1 MLRKR
6 LLPVL
11 LIHDGAMVKTRK
23 YRSPKY
29 VGDPINSTRIFN
41 ELCADE
47 LIILDISESYG
58 AKSRQIDFELISR
71 LASECFMPV
80 TYGGK
85 IKSVEEAR
93 NLIRIGVEK
102 ITINS
107 SALANP
113 HLITEIS
120 SELGN
125 SSTVISVDV
134 KLNPVTQKFMVV
146 SNGGRS
152 VTKINAAE
160 WIAECI
166 EKGAGEIL
174 LTDVSREG
182 TWEGMRKELITLSGQ
197 ISDVPVI
204 LQGGTAS
211 YDEVVEIL
219 SLESVSALGIGNL
232 VCYHK
237 RGSGVLV
244 NYPEEGFIENT
255 NKLFEKES
263 AK

>member
-11 LIHDGAMVKTRK
+11 LILDGAMVKTRK

-29 VGDPINSTRIFN
+29 IGDPINSSRIFN
-41 ELCADE
+41 ELYADE
-47 LIILDISESYG
+47 LIIIDISESYS
-58 AKSRQIDFELISR
+58 AKSSPIDFELISR
-71 LASECFMPV
+71 LASECFMPL

-85 IKSVEEAR
+85 IKSLEDAR
-93 NLIRIGVEK
+93 KLIRMGVEK
-102 ITINS
+102 ISINS
-107 SALANP
+107 SALTNP

-120 SELGN
+120 RELGN
-125 SSTVISVDV
+125 SSTVVSVDV
-134 KLNPVTQKFMVV
+134 KINPLTQEFMVV
-146 SNGGRS
+146 SKGGN
-152 VTKINAAE
+152 TAKIKAAD
-160 WIAECI
+160 WIERCI
-166 EKGAGEIL
+166 ENGAGEIL

-182 TWEGMRKELITLSGQ
+182 TWEGMREELIALSSQ

-211 YDEVVEIL
+211 YEEAAEIL
-219 SLESVSALGIGNL
+219 RIESVCALGVGNL
-232 VCYHK
+232 VCYHR

-244 NYPEEGFIENT
+244 NYPEEGFIQNEK
-255 NKLFEKES
+255 KLLHKET

>member
-11 LIHDGAMVKTRK
+11 LILDGAMVKTRK

-58 AKSRQIDFELISR
+58 SESSQIDFELISR
-71 LASECFMPV
+71 LASECFMPL

-85 IKSVEEAR
+85 IRSVEEAR
-93 NLIRIGVEK
+93 KLIRIGVEK

-120 SELGN
+120 RELGN

-146 SNGGRS
+146 SQGGRKA
-152 VTKINAAE
+152 TKINAEE
-160 WIAECI
+160 WIAQCI

-182 TWEGMRKELITLSGQ
+182 TWDGMRKELIAFSSQ

-211 YDEVVEIL
+211 YDEAAEIL
-219 SLESVSALGIGNL
+219 NLKNVTALGVGNL
-232 VCYHK
+232 VCYHR

-244 NYPEEGFIENT
+244 NYPEEGFIQKTE
-255 NKLFEKES
+255 KVFEKETG
-263 AK
+263 K